1 MLNAKLWLV
10 WCLFAAISQA
20 PGNAQTPKEIV
31 LHSFNFGPRGAQ
43 PCASL
48 FAGPD
53 GILYGT
59 AEFGGTA
66 NEGVVFQV
74 TPTGQQ
80 SVLYSFKGGSDGA
93 SPCSSV
99 IRDTAGDLY
108 GTTGFGGTANAGVVY
123 KLDASGIETVLYSF
137 TGGADGGDPGSL
149 IRDSSGNLYGTTC
162 NGGADQGGVLFR
174 MTPAGQETV
183 LYSFGFGSC
192 PTGSLALDS
201 AGNLYGT
208 TSMGGSA
215 AGSLYMLSPAGKL
228 TVLLDFGSEAGC
240 YPYGGVV
247 RDSSGNLYGT
257 ANGCGTYGYGTVYK
271 FDTAGNQTVLHS
283 FTYKDGAEPTA
294 GVTLDAAGNLY
305 GTTFYGSQ
313 TGEGVIY
320 TVNASGTYRVMHSF
334 DSVDGANPFG
344 GVILSSGNLYGT
356 TEYGGTVGSGVV
368 YQVNAAG
375 QASVLF
381 SFPPPAG
388 GIIPYAGVTR
398 DSAGNLYGA
407 AYDGGS
413 ANQGVVYKLDPAG
426 HETVLYNFL
435 GGSDGANPYAG
446 VVLDSAGN
454 IYGTT
459 LLGGTANMGV
469 VYKIDPSGQETVLH
483 TFTGGYVDGYWPYA
497 GVILDSSGNLY
508 GTTFRGGALD
518 SGSVYQIDPAGN
530 ETILYSF
537 NCYPDGCWPYVGVT
551 RDSAGNLYGTTY
563 TGGLETSANGGTVY
577 KLDSTG
583 NFSVLYTFTGLADGG
598 APYGGVILD
607 SSGNIYG
614 TTTAGGSGTRGTVY
628 SLSPAGNEATLY
640 NFTGASDG
648 GDPQAG
654 VIRDSSGNLYGT
666 TVAGGV
672 ANGGVVYKVDTAG
685 NETVLYSFTCG
696 SDGCTPYAGL
706 IRDPAGTLYGT
717 TAFGGKYGLGRNG
730 SGVVFEL
737 KPQ

>member
-1 MLNAKLWLV
+1 
-10 WCLFAAISQA
+10 
-20 PGNAQTPKEIV
+20 
-31 LHSFNFGPRGAQ
+31 
-43 PCASL
+43 
-48 FAGPD
+48 
-53 GILYGT
+53 
-59 AEFGGTA
+59 
-66 NEGVVFQV
+66 
-74 TPTGQQ
+74 
-80 SVLYSFKGGSDGA
+80 
-93 SPCSSV
+93 
-99 IRDTAGDLY
+99 
-108 GTTGFGGTANAGVVY
+108 
-123 KLDASGIETVLYSF
+123 
-137 TGGADGGDPGSL
+137 
-149 IRDSSGNLYGTTC
+149 
-162 NGGADQGGVLFR
+162 
-174 MTPAGQETV
+174 
-183 LYSFGFGSC
+183 
-192 PTGSLALDS
+192 
-201 AGNLYGT
+201 
-208 TSMGGSA
+208 
-215 AGSLYMLSPAGKL
+215 
-228 TVLLDFGSEAGC
+228 
-240 YPYGGVV
+240 
-247 RDSSGNLYGT
+247 
-257 ANGCGTYGYGTVYK
+257 
-271 FDTAGNQTVLHS
+271 
-283 FTYKDGAEPTA
+283 
-294 GVTLDAAGNLY
+294 
-305 GTTFYGSQ
+305 
-313 TGEGVIY
+313 
-320 TVNASGTYRVMHSF
+320 
-334 DSVDGANPFG
+334 
-344 GVILSSGNLYGT
+344 
-356 TEYGGTVGSGVV
+356 
-368 YQVNAAG
+368 
-375 QASVLF
+375 
-381 SFPPPAG
+381 
-388 GIIPYAGVTR
+388 
-398 DSAGNLYGA
+398 
-407 AYDGGS
+407 
-413 ANQGVVYKLDPAG
+413 
-426 HETVLYNFL
+426 
-435 GGSDGANPYAG
+435 
-446 VVLDSAGN
+446 
-454 IYGTT
+454 
-459 LLGGTANMGV
+459 MGV